1 MAAAL
6 IEARG
11 IHSYY
16 GASHVLQG
24 VDLTIARGEMVAL
37 MGRNGMGKTTAIRSV
52 LGLTAVRMGEL
63 RINGRVM
70 TGAEPHIIVREG
82 LGYVPEGRG
91 IFPNLSVRE
100 HLLMAAR
107 PGPQGASEWTI
118 DRVMEIFP
126 RLAERLTH
134 LGDQLSGGEQQMVAI
149 GRALMTNPAVVILDE
164 ATEGLAPLA
173 RKEIWHVLGGI
184 KRAGIAGL
192 IVARDCKALLGLADR
207 AVVLAKGRVVFS
219 GSAEELAAN
228 HAFRQRFLGI

>member
-70 TGAEPHIIVREG
+70 TGAKPHIIVREG

-134 LGDQLSGGEQQMVAI
+134 LGHQLSGGEQQMVQSA
-149 GRALMTNPAVVILDE
+149 
-164 ATEGLAPLA
+164 AP
-173 RKEIWHVLGGI
+173 
-184 KRAGIAGL
+184 
-192 IVARDCKALLGLADR
+192 
-207 AVVLAKGRVVFS
+207 
-219 GSAEELAAN
+219 
-228 HAFRQRFLGI
+228 